1 MKFEVGQ
8 VFENSYPPEAAMWCN
23 ENKGCQIVELENS
36 DDEVRRFQIIET
48 PDNSDEEQAEI
59 VRARRNS
66 LIEET
71 DFLLMSDYPISEENL
86 ALLKAYR
93 QALRDIPEQS
103 GFPKTNEWPSKPEVI
118 L

>member
-36 DDEVRRFQIIET
+36 DDEIRRFQIVET
-48 PDNSDEEQAEI
+48 PDTSDEEQAEI

-71 DFLLMSDYPISEENL
+71 DFLLMSDYPISEEAL
-86 ALLKAYR
+86 AALKTYR
-93 QALRDIPEQS
+93 QALRDVPEQT
-103 GFPKTNEWPSKPEVI
+103 GFPNTIEWPSKPEVI

>member
-23 ENKGCQIVELENS
+23 ENKGCQIVELGNF
-36 DDEVRRFQIIET
+36 DDEIRRFQIIKT
-48 PDNSDEEQAEI
+48 PDTSDENQAEI

-86 ALLKAYR
+86 ALVKAYR
-93 QALRDIPEQS
+93 QALRDIPKQE
-103 GFPKTNEWPSKPEVI
+103 GFPRSVEWPEKPEVI